1 MGLCVLAC
9 LSWAGYAW
17 ATNLLLFSLWSLVV
31 MAVGVISCVSHEEF
45 TLKAPRKHAGIRLFK
60 YLTLL
65 ITIAQGCFVTGAA
78 FLVILVLL
86 HVKQQTGERLLRE
99 QGVY

>member
-1 MGLCVLAC
+1 MGLCGLAC
-9 LSWAGYAW
+9 LSWAGFFW
-17 ATNLLLFSLWSLVV
+17 ATNLLLFSLWSLVII
-31 MAVGVISCVSHEEF
+31 AVVVISCVSNEEY
-45 TLKAPRKHAGIRLFK
+45 TLKAPRKHAGIRLLK

-65 ITIAQGCFVTGAA
+65 ITIAQGCFLTGAA

-86 HVKQQTGERLLRE
+86 HVKQQAGERLLRE